1 MLSEEMISRLVLEI
15 KRFLLADAMLLSRA
29 SDEQL
34 MRRIADVADHKLGN
48 VSLSPQERSRVV
60 RLVFS
65 SIRGLGILDEILA
78 DDSITEVMINGP
90 DHIFVERGGKLTR
103 WNKVFTSEEKLEDV
117 IQQIVGRC
125 NRVVNELSLI
135 HI

>member
-90 DHIFVERGGKLTR
+90 DHIL
-103 WNKVFTSEEKLEDV
+103 WNMQDGCTV
-117 IQQIVGRC
+117 
-125 NRVVNELSLI
+125 
-135 HI
+135 